1 MQFRQGEER
10 NFNVPTISESNLPGV
25 GRKFQVE
32 TLSGDRLVIVIHDDG
47 KRELYHFTRKSPDRA
62 ASVLTLTDGEARQI
76 AGIIGGLTYVP
87 KALPS
92 TEIVIE
98 DLVLE
103 WFTIE
108 EGCACAGK
116 TIRDLQVRTRTGASI
131 VSLIEADRTTRTNPE
146 ADTVLNEG
154 ATLILAGDRRAIS
167 RLKTLLVSGKV
178 E

>member
-1 MQFRQGEER
+1 MS
-10 NFNVPTISESNLPGV
+10 TISEINLPGV

-47 KRELYHFTRKSPDRA
+47 KRELYHFTRKNLDRA
-62 ASVLTLTDGEARQI
+62 ASVLRLTDGEARQI
-76 AGIIGGLTYVP
+76 AGIVGGLTYVP

-92 TEIVIE
+92 TEVVLE

-108 EGCACAGK
+108 PGAGCRGK
-116 TIRDLQVRTRTGASI
+116 TIRELEVRTQTGASI
-131 VSLIEADRTTRTNPE
+131 VSLIEANRTTRINPE
-146 ADTVLNEG
+146 ADTILNEG
-154 ATLILAGDRRAIS
+154 ATLILAGDRGSIA
-167 RLKTLLVSGKV
+167 RLKRLLIHGKA